1 MKKLLLTERVLDDLQ
16 DIYDFSLAEWDKKTA
31 MKYIQGFEDCFLI
44 LQNNTGL
51 LKVNKAVSSRF
62 MVYPVQKHF
71 LICDIINDAICVLTI
86 RHTSMNLLER
96 LQELEPTLDAEA
108 KTLYKN
114 AGG

>member
-1 MKKLLLTERVLDDLQ
+1 MKKLLLTERALDDLQ
-16 DIYDFSLAEWDKKTA
+16 GIYDFSLAEWGEKTA
-31 MKYIQGFEDCFLI
+31 MRYIQSFEDCFLI

-62 MVYPVQKHF
+62 MIYPVQKHF

-108 KTLYKN
+108 KKLYKN
-114 AGG
+114 ASG